1 VKFELL
7 NVARGPVVNEETA
20 GTMASEVR
28 RVVGADVGLALTG
41 VAGPAEQDGRKVGTL
56 CMAIAFPDGTVEA
69 STVMLPGERKM
80 MRELSV
86 ISSLNFLRHA
96 LLRRNA

>member
-1 VKFELL
+1 
-7 NVARGPVVNEETA
+7 
-20 GTMASEVR
+20 
-28 RVVGADVGLALTG
+28 
-41 VAGPAEQDGRKVGTL
+41 
-56 CMAIAFPDGTVEA
+56 
-69 STVMLPGERKM
+69 MLPGERKM